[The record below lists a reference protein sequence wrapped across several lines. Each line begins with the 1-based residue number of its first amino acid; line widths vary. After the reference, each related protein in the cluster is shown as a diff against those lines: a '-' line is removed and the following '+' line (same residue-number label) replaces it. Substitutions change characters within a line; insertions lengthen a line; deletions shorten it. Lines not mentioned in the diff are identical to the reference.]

1 MKTLTRLMVLAVCL
15 AALAMPAVA
24 DASSDAV
31 GGAREAYKKYSG
43 VTDQTAKLREEGSA
57 KYKSAKEAAK
67 TEEEKKAALDELM
80 KMYREAGEME
90 KVALTAFL
98 DAFDKCDPNAFS
110 ASDEAALLET
120 GLSQSAQRALEHDP
134 KAAVKAWELL
144 LAKLPKCGSAN
155 YARSTWLPIALPS
168 TGDLDGAIKRLG
180 EILKDV
186 PDDNKPD
193 VQMAIGDTR
202 ALSGDYEGAQ
212 KEYAEALKLTP
223 EKATNNTAAGRAKAY
238 LEMRINLIGK
248 IAPEID
254 TKDWLGA
261 EAKKLSEL
269 KGSVVIVDFWATWC
283 GPCIGS
289 MPGLDDYYKER
300 KADGLLMVGVTRFY
314 DHGYLAANMQELRE
328 GKRNGKSEQK
338 LDKEAFAR
346 HLKQFRENTGVSY
359 PFAVCSAEEM
369 KSYGITGI
377 PTMFVLDKE
386 GRITFVAVGGM
397 KEHLLRLAAD
407 RLLKKAP
414 TTGN

>member
-1 MKTLTRLMVLAVCL
+1 MKTLTRLFVLALCL
-15 AALAMPAVA
+15 AALSLPAMA
-24 DASSDAV
+24 DAGADSAAS
-31 GGAREAYKKYSG
+31 AREAWKKYSG
-43 VTDQTAKLREEGSA
+43 VTEQTAKMREEGSA
-57 KYKSAKEAAK
+57 KYKTDKEAAK

-80 KMYREAGEME
+80 KMYREVGEKE
-90 KVALTAFL
+90 KLALAEFL
-98 DAFDKCDPNAFS
+98 DAFDKCDPNTFS
-110 ASDEAALLET
+110 ATEEAALLET
-120 GLSQSAQRALEHDP
+120 GLSQSAQRALEKDP

-144 LAKLPKCGSAN
+144 LVKLPRCGSAN
-155 YARSTWLPIALPS
+155 YVRSTWLPIALPS
-168 TGDLDGAIKRLG
+168 TGDLEGALKRLG
-180 EILKDV
+180 EILKEV

-202 ALSGDYEGAQ
+202 ALGGDYEGAQ

-238 LEMRINLIGK
+238 LEMRIKLVGK

-261 EAKKLSEL
+261 DAKKLSEL

-300 KADGLLMVGVTRFY
+300 RADGLLVVGVTRYY

-346 HLKQFRENTGVSY
+346 HLKQFRKNTGVSY
-359 PFAVCSAEEM
+359 PFAVGSAEDM
-369 KSYGITGI
+369 KTYGITGI